1 MVCYVV
7 EYETMQLNFSYSVT
21 LKSIFYLNDRFTHA
35 RFFFNI
41 KHRLLGKYGFT
52 KLYTL
57 PNVGTFEF
65 TVLKSYMLL
74 IPLMPSEKS

>member
-35 RFFFNI
+35 RFFFLTSNI
-41 KHRLLGKYGFT
+41 GYWGNMDSLS
-52 KLYTL
+52 YTL
-57 PNVGTFEF
+57 FQ
-65 TVLKSYMLL
+65 MLAHL
-74 IPLMPSEKS
+74 SLQF